1 MSMRHFLPLGR
12 TAVVLAALA
21 LVAGCAAQN
30 KEPTPA
36 AQKAAE
42 AREAEPFEA
51 AAAPSVEADAAS
63 SAKAEAARPIKAKAA
78 AKPATP
84 AVPLPRILG
93 DTDFKPP
100 TVSNMRPTGTV
111 VGKKVES
118 LRNDLLRLQGDLSK
132 ENNSLQSLRVSARQF
147 AGNYHS
153 LKASMNARLQ
163 VGTTPGNPELV
174 AQWNQ
179 AQSELNQV
187 GASIAALNTLYSE
200 VSGTAS
206 LAAFL
211 LESTSTTFELRGA
224 VEEDHRQLAI
234 LEDEVNK
241 TVVVVDRLRNELTDD
256 IARTQNYFAN
266 ERRNL
271 TAMQVAIENG
281 EYIGGS
287 LANRSYGVPA
297 PAPAG
302 GAASQVGQRKPLAV
316 IRFDQPDVRYE
327 QALFTVVGSA
337 LERRPNAAFDIVAVA
352 PSDGDSA
359 EVALNT
365 TRSRRNAEGV
375 LRTLTS
381 MGLPAD
387 RMTLSATSSAQ
398 AEASEVHVYVR

>member
-1 MSMRHFLPLGR
+1 MSNRQSLPVRR
-12 TAVVLAALA
+12 TAVVIGALLLA
-21 LVAGCAAQN
+21 AGCAMPPKESRTAGSTAEAPQAESAQATQTAAV
-30 KEPTPA
+30 ETAPAPA
-36 AQKAAE
+36 AA
-42 AREAEPFEA
+42 
-51 AAAPSVEADAAS
+51 
-63 SAKAEAARPIKAKAA
+63 
-78 AKPATP
+78 PATP
-84 AVPLPRILG
+84 APQILG
-93 DTDFKPP
+93 TTNFEPP

-111 VGKKVES
+111 VGQKIEG
-118 LRNDLLRLQGDLSK
+118 LRGDLLRLQGELSS

-153 LKASMNARLQ
+153 LKAAMNARLQ

-179 AQSELNQV
+179 AQAELQQV
-187 GASIAALNTLYSE
+187 GASIAALNTLASQ

-206 LAAFL
+206 LSAFL

-224 VEEDHRQLAI
+224 VEEDHRQLAV

-241 TVVVVDRLRNELTDD
+241 TVVIIDRLLNELTDD

-266 ERRNL
+266 ERLNL
-271 TAMQVAIENG
+271 TAMQVAIDNG

-302 GAASQVGQRKPLAV
+302 GAASQVGQRQPLAV
-316 IRFDQPDVRYE
+316 IRFDRPDVEYE

-337 LERRPNAAFDIVAVA
+337 LERRPNAAFDIVAVS
-352 PSDGDSA
+352 PSVGDTA
-359 EVALNT
+359 QVALDT

-398 AEASEVHVYVR
+398 AQVSEVHVYVR